1 MGHRIRHYEPG
12 VYYYEV
18 VAKCCGDE
26 MQFRPDPMALGLIA
40 VALHK
45 ACEDHPE
52 IRVIAF
58 NFLSNHYHLVVAVV
72 DDRDAPKISLFLKT
86 LNQALAVSLNA
97 LRGRDGHFF
106 RGKPS
111 VLPILDDAAVAD
123 RMTYTHAQA
132 VHHGLVERAEDWIG
146 LSSFRAVCDGKS
158 SLEVPYFDEKAWREE
173 SGEPSDVEA
182 FTKTISIPIS
192 NPMEWDRLSPRAL
205 HGARRAHEASVRDRE
220 RAKRAERKA
229 EGEHRALPKASSY
242 ARTNPYSRPAGPP
255 KRRPMPWAHGSKK
268 AVEEYRQ
275 RYSRMLE
282 VHARASAKFRA
293 TGKLGK
299 FPTGT
304 FGPASWDVSTR
315 R

>member
-26 MQFRPDPMALGLIA
+26 MLLRPDPMALGLIA
-40 VALHK
+40 LALSI
-45 ACEDHPE
+45 ACREHPC

-58 NFLSNHYHLVVAVV
+58 QFLSNHYHMVLAVA
-72 DDRDAPKISLFLKT
+72 DDADAPRISRFLKT
-86 LNQALAVSLNA
+86 LNETIAKRLNF

-146 LSSFRAVCDGKS
+146 LSSFRAVCEGKS
-158 SLEVPYFDEKAWREE
+158 SIEVPFFDEKAWRKGG
-173 SGEPSDVEA
+173 SLPDAVEA
-182 FTKTISIPIS
+182 FTITISIPIS
-192 NPMEWDRLSPRAL
+192 NPMKWDRLSARELRA
-205 HGARRAHEASVRDRE
+205 ARQSHEESVRDRE

-229 EGEHRALPKASSY
+229 QGDLRALPNASTY
-242 ARTNPYSRPAGPP
+242 AKTDPYSRPAGLLKRSP
-255 KRRPMPWAHGSKK
+255 KPWAHGSKR
-268 AVEEYRQ
+268 AVAEYRE
-275 RYSRMLE
+275 RYSETRA
-282 VHARASAKFRA
+282 VHKVASAKFRA

-304 FGPASWDVSTR
+304 FAPWSWDVPTR
-315 R
+315 P